1 MVYISTVVY
10 KHFSLVILLILVSI
24 QEWSESLFVGDIN
37 VYSSFKQNFKYFRLV
52 LDFVFENFKERGKSL
67 IIFSVNVKS

>member
-1 MVYISTVVY
+1 MVHISTVVY

-37 VYSSFKQNFKYFRLV
+37 VYSSFKQNLKYFRLV
-52 LDFVFENFKERGKSL
+52 LDFVFENFKERCKSL
-67 IIFSVNVKS
+67 IIFGINVKS